1 MLITEKNM
9 FTMLLKKAK
18 EKLYYVIEI
27 GGEQII
33 VPYAHLS
40 YALLEDLVTFI
51 TLSYPIYFSPT
62 LPNLRI
68 PHCIALIIKGLPEYP
83 FLNDFL
89 QLLL

>member
-1 MLITEKNM
+1 M

-51 TLSYPIYFSPT
+51 TLSYLISFSPT
-62 LPNLRI
+62 LLNHRT
-68 PHCIALIIKGLPEYP
+68 PHCTALITKALPEYP

-89 QLLL
+89 RLLL